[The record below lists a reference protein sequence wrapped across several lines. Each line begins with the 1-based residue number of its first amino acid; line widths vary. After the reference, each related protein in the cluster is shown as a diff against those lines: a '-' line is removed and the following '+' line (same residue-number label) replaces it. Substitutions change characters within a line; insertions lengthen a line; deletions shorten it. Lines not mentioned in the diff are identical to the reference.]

1 MNYQIAVNMF
11 AKMFAKIPEIKKNKL
26 NPILNPNSL

>member
-11 AKMFAKIPEIKKNKL
+11 AKMFAKIPEIKKQVK
-26 NPILNPNSL
+26 PDIKS